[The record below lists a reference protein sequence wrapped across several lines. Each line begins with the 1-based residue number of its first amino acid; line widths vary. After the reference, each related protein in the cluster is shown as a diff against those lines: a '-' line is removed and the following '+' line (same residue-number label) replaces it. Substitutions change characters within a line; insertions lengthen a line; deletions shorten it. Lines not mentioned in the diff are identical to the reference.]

1 MGSCA
6 RRGCRRS
13 PWTARRTGA
22 DNVSLASP
30 RDRAVGPQGDHGMT
44 FRSSRCIRLGFQFG
58 RAAAVLVVLGV
69 LTTPASPQNDARSK
83 QATTRDGAAKKDQTK
98 PAPVKLGL
106 HLNDPRAF
114 QGYTLLA
121 PFDSPNTYL
130 LDMQG
135 KVVQTW
141 TSDCTPALFP
151 MLLVNGNLLRPGHI
165 GSDSSV
171 FGSHPGIGGR
181 VQEIGWDRALGWDL
195 QLYKP

>member
-1 MGSCA
+1 
-6 RRGCRRS
+6 
-13 PWTARRTGA
+13 A

-30 RDRAVGPQGDHGMT
+30 RDRAVGLQGDHGM
-44 FRSSRCIRLGFQFG
+44 RLCSSQCIRLGFQFG

-69 LTTPASPQNDARSK
+69 LTTPALPQNDAKSK
-83 QATTRDGAAKKDQTK
+83 QATTRDTAAKKDPTK

-106 HLNDPRAF
+106 QLNDPRAF

-141 TSDCTPALFP
+141 AHDCTPALFP
-151 MLLVNGNLLRPGHI
+151 MLLDTGNLLRPGHL
-165 GSDSSV
+165 GSDSRV

-181 VQEIGWDRALGWDL
+181 IQEFTWDGKLAW
-195 QLYKP
+195 

>member
-1 MGSCA
+1 M
-6 RRGCRRS
+6 R
-13 PWTARRTGA
+13 
-22 DNVSLASP
+22 L
-30 RDRAVGPQGDHGMT
+30 
-44 FRSSRCIRLGFQFG
+44 RSSRCVRLGLQLG
-58 RAAAVLVVLGV
+58 RAAAILVALGA
-69 LTTPASPQNDARSK
+69 LTAPASPQGDAKPK
-83 QATTRDGAAKKDQTK
+83 QATTKDGAAKKEQPR

-106 HLNDPRAF
+106 HVNGPRAF

-121 PFDSPNTYL
+121 PFDSPHTYL

-151 MLLVNGNLLRPGHI
+151 MLLDNGHLLRPGSI
-165 GSDSSV
+165 GSDSRV